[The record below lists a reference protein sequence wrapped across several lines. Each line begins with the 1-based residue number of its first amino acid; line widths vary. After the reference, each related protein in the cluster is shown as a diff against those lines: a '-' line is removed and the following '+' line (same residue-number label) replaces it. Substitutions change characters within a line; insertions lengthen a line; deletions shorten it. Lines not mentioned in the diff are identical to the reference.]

1 MEQAV
6 FLGALV
12 VVFLVVIYRSGKKQD
27 GFVRHFSRGAFMR
40 DLNKKIENKK
50 LGLRVLVWVISYL
63 FEHTG
68 EDFKPEILFI
78 S

>member
-50 LGLRVLVWVISYL
+50 L
-63 FEHTG
+63 
-68 EDFKPEILFI
+68 
-78 S
+78 